1 MMGRVVADGVV
12 DLGQDLLGRVVL
24 QRRRRRGH
32 RQVPKLLDEAAVL
45 VHDAPDLGG
54 YKRISRN
61 FS

>member
-1 MMGRVVADGVV
+1 MRRKAEGQLL